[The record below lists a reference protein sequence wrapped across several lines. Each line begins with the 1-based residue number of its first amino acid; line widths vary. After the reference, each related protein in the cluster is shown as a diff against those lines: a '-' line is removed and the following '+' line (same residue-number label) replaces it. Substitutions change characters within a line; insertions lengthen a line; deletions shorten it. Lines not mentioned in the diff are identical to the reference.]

1 MDNDNQVFE
10 LMTKMYAEMQEGFK
24 KVDERFEKVDERFE
38 KVDERFEKVNE
49 RFEKVNGKLEKIENI
64 VVQMETNNKEKFGA
78 LFDGYK
84 LNSEKL
90 DRIEK
95 EHGEKLEIIEQVLTK
110 HDEVIRNAK

>member
-1 MDNDNQVFE
+1 MDKDNQVFE

-24 KVDERFEKVDERFE
+24 KVG
-38 KVDERFEKVNE
+38 E

-64 VVQMETNNKEKFGA
+64 VVQMETENKEKFGA

-95 EHGEKLEIIEQVLTK
+95 EHGEKLEIIE
-110 HDEVIRNAK
+110 